1 MVQTLQTAWK
11 ANRHWVAAGFLGA
24 TTLFLL
30 LIFMNWRSEQRGI
43 ASSRATGL
51 AAVNSWSMQSMW
63 GSSPLLPFWPRRER
77 VRPVGLD
84 YLTPL
89 PKLVASSSMRGV
101 IGGVIGGVGGNPLPP
116 AVRNS
121 NSNASSEITERQVI
135 RTGSIEIT
143 VSDPLQTAEQ
153 LRTLA
158 ANFSGFVV
166 SSNVNG
172 SDERTR
178 FAQVSMRIPAAH
190 LDEARAEVRKMAKT
204 VEQDTIEAHD
214 VTRESVNQE
223 AALRNARAEEA
234 QYLAILK
241 RAAAVKDVL
250 EVSSRLAEVRGRIDE
265 LEGDLQL
272 LHHQVEMSLL
282 TITIRGM
289 AVAQAFGLHW
299 RPLYEAKVSL
309 RGALAGMADY
319 ADDMVA
325 LFLNLPMI
333 AIWMLTIV
341 ALIKIGW
348 LALRS
353 TARMFFPG
361 STLWLQRLVQSRAT

>member
-1 MVQTLQTAWK
+1 MAQALRSAWK
-11 ANRHWVAAGFLGA
+11 ANRHRVVAGLLGVSV
-24 TTLFLL
+24 LFVLL
-30 LIFMNWRSEQRGI
+30 MFMNWRNEQRGI
-43 ASSRATGL
+43 ATSRATGL
-51 AAVNSWSMQSMW
+51 SAGESWSMQSMW
-63 GSSPLLPFWPRRER
+63 RSSPLLPPWRRREHVARR
-77 VRPVGLD
+77 VSVD
-84 YLTPL
+84 YLTAS
-89 PKLVASSSMRGV
+89 PKGLRGGSM
-101 IGGVIGGVGGNPLPP
+101 GGVIGGVAGNPPPP
-116 AVRNS
+116 ALHNS

-135 RTGSIEIT
+135 RTGSIEII
-143 VSDPLQTAEQ
+143 VSDPLQIAEQ

-158 ANFSGFVV
+158 VNFSGFVV

-172 SDERTR
+172 SNEGTR
-178 FAQVSMRIPAAH
+178 FAQVSMRIPAEH
-190 LDEARAEVRKMAKT
+190 FDEARAEVRKIAKT
-204 VEQDTIEAHD
+204 VGQDTIEAHD

-250 EVSSRLAEVRGRIDE
+250 EVSSKLAEVRGRIDE
-265 LEGDLQL
+265 LESDLRF

-282 TITIRGM
+282 TINIRGV

-309 RGALAGMADY
+309 RAALAGMADY

-325 LFLNLPMI
+325 LFLNLPVI
-333 AIWMLTIV
+333 AIWALTIV

-348 LALRS
+348 MALRG
-353 TARMFFPG
+353 TARVFFPG
-361 STLWLQRLVQSRAT
+361 STIWLRRLVQPRAI